1 MGFVSDVVNTIFGG
15 PPSPPPAP
23 DYTGAAQ
30 ATAAGNLDAARAA
43 AAANRVNQV
52 TPYGNLN
59 YAVTGSDPYGNPTWT
74 ATTSLNDVGQQLL
87 NNQNNASLG
96 LGSAINAQLGQVQN
110 VMGQGFNPNTA
121 PITTNVGQA
130 NLRPFTGQANLQT
143 VGQGPQFNQMGNAA
157 QLQSSLQDQGMAG
170 WDRANQLLMARLQPQ
185 MDIQQRNLDAQ
196 LANQGVVQGTEAY
209 NRAKMGLGMQQN
221 DLLNQAQLSGLSA
234 GNTLFNQN
242 LQGGQFTNQAL
253 TQQNQNQLSNV
264 GFNNQVGQQ
273 GYQNQLAAQ
282 AANNPALQQMYSNQ
296 QAQQQA
302 NNAIAQQQFGNQM
315 ANANLGNTAQQQQF
329 NQALTQYNMPLNT
342 LSALRTGA
350 QVQNPSF
357 INAPQQA
364 TTAGADLLGAATA
377 QGNYN
382 TAANNAATAAQSS
395 LTGGL
400 MNLGGTL
407 GAVALMSDIRT
418 KENIEPIGVAQNG
431 LTVYRYEYKNE
442 FKDRELAGHG
452 VHYGYMA
459 QEVEQVFP
467 YAVRTLDDGYK
478 VVDYGL
484 L

>member
-1 MGFVSDVVNTIFGG
+1 MGSVFSD

-23 DYTGAAQ
+23 DYRGAAQ
-30 ATAAGNLDAARAA
+30 ETAAGNLDAARAA

-52 TPYGNLN
+52 TPYGNLD

-74 ATTSLNDVGQQLL
+74 ATTSLNDVGRQLL
-87 NNQNNASLG
+87 GTQNAASLG
-96 LGSAINAQLGQVQN
+96 LGQTINAQLGNVQN
-110 VMGQGFNPNTA
+110 VMGKGFNPQTA

-130 NLRPFTGQANLQT
+130 NLNPLTGQANLQT
-143 VGQGPQFNQMGNAA
+143 QTDYAG
-157 QLQSSLQDQGMAG
+157 GMQG
-170 WDRANQLLMARLQPQ
+170 WDKANQLLMARLQPQ
-185 MDIQQRNLDAQ
+185 MEIQQRNLDAQ
-196 LANQGVVQGTEAY
+196 LANQGVVAGTEAY

-234 GNTLFNQN
+234 GNTLFNQG
-242 LQGGQFTNQAL
+242 LQGAQFGNAAQ
-253 TQQNQNQLSNV
+253 
-264 GFNNQVGQQ
+264 QQ
-273 GYQNQLAAQ
+273 GYQNT
-282 AANNPALQQMYSNQ
+282 

-302 NNAIAQQQFGNQM
+302 NNAIAQQQFGNQLT
-315 ANANLGNTAQQQQF
+315 NANLGNAAQQQQY
-329 NQALTQYNMPLNT
+329 NQAMTNYNMPLNT

-350 QVQNPSF
+350 QVQNPTF

-377 QGNYN
+377 TGNYN

-442 FKDRELAGHG
+442 FKDR
-452 VHYGYMA
+452 
-459 QEVEQVFP
+459 
-467 YAVRTLDDGYK
+467 
-478 VVDYGL
+478 
-484 L
+484 

>member
-1 MGFVSDVVNTIFGG
+1 MGSVFSD

-52 TPYGNLN
+52 TPYGNLD

-74 ATTSLNDVGQQLL
+74 ATTNLSDVGRQLL
-87 NNQNNASLG
+87 GTQNAASLG
-96 LGSAINAQLGQVQN
+96 LGQTINAQLGNVQN
-110 VMGQGFNPNTA
+110 TMGQGFNPQTA
-121 PITTNVGQA
+121 PITTNIGQA
-130 NLRPFTGQANLQT
+130 NVNPLTGQANLQT
-143 VGQGPQFNQMGNAA
+143 QTDYAG
-157 QLQSSLQDQGMAG
+157 GMAG
-170 WDRANQLLMARLQPQ
+170 WDKANQLLMQRLQPQ
-185 MDIQQRNLDAQ
+185 MDIQQKNLDAQ

-221 DLLNQAQLSGLSA
+221 DLLNQAQLTGLNA
-234 GNTLFNQN
+234 GNTLFNQG
-242 LQGGQFTNQAL
+242 LQGAQFGNAAQ
-253 TQQNQNQLSNV
+253 
-264 GFNNQVGQQ
+264 QQ
-273 GYQNQLAAQ
+273 GYQN
-282 AANNPALQQMYSNQ
+282 S

-302 NNAIAQQQFGNQM
+302 NNAIAQQQFGNQLT
-315 ANANLGNTAQQQQF
+315 NANLGNAAQQQQY
-329 NQALTQYNMPLNT
+329 NQAMTNYNMPLNT

-350 QVQNPSF
+350 QVQNPTF

-407 GAVALMSDIRT
+407 GAVSLMSDIRT

-459 QEVEQVFP
+459 QEVEQVYP

>member
-1 MGFVSDVVNTIFGG
+1 MGSVFSD

-52 TPYGNLN
+52 TPYGNLD

-74 ATTSLNDVGQQLL
+74 ATTNLSDVGRQLL
-87 NNQNNASLG
+87 GTQNAASLG
-96 LGSAINAQLGQVQN
+96 LGQTINAQLGNVQN
-110 VMGQGFNPNTA
+110 TMGQGFNPQTA
-121 PITTNVGQA
+121 PITTNIGQA
-130 NLRPFTGQANLQT
+130 NVNPLTGQANLQT
-143 VGQGPQFNQMGNAA
+143 QTDYAG
-157 QLQSSLQDQGMAG
+157 GMAG
-170 WDRANQLLMARLQPQ
+170 WDKANALLMQRLQPQ
-185 MDIQQRNLDAQ
+185 MDIQQKNLDAQ

-221 DLLNQAQLSGLSA
+221 DLLNQAQLTGLNA
-234 GNTLFNQN
+234 GNTLFNQG
-242 LQGGQFTNQAL
+242 LQGAQFGNAAQ
-253 TQQNQNQLSNV
+253 
-264 GFNNQVGQQ
+264 QQ
-273 GYQNQLAAQ
+273 GYQN
-282 AANNPALQQMYSNQ
+282 S

-302 NNAIAQQQFGNQM
+302 NNAIAQQQFGNQLT
-315 ANANLGNTAQQQQF
+315 NANLGNAAQQQQY
-329 NQALTQYNMPLNT
+329 NQAMTNYNMPLNT

-350 QVQNPSF
+350 QVQNPTF

-407 GAVALMSDIRT
+407 GAVSLMSDIRT

-459 QEVEQVFP
+459 QEVEQVYP

>member
-1 MGFVSDVVNTIFGG
+1 MGGG
-15 PPSPPPAP
+15 GFLGLGPAPSAPAAP

-30 ATAAGNLDAARAA
+30 QTAQGNLDAARVAT
-43 AAANRVNQV
+43 AANRVNQV

-59 YAVTGSDPYGNPTWT
+59 YAETGVDSYGNPTWT
-74 ATTSLNDVGQQLL
+74 ATTSLSDVGQQLL
-87 NNQNNASLG
+87 NNQNATSLG
-96 LGSAINAQLGQVQN
+96 LGSAINAQLGQVQD
-110 VMGQGFNPNTA
+110 VMGKGFNPQTG

-130 NLRPFTGQANLQT
+130 NVNPLTGQANLST
-143 VGQGPQFNQMGNAA
+143 VGQGPQFDQMGNAA
-157 QLQSSLQDQGMAG
+157 QLQTGIENQGMAG
-170 WDRANQLLMARLQPQ
+170 WDKANALLMQRLQPQ
-185 MDIQQRNLDAQ
+185 MDIQQKSLDAK
-196 LANQGVVQGTEAY
+196 LANQGVVAGTEAY

-234 GNTLFNQN
+234 GNTLFQQG

-253 TQQNQNQLSNV
+253 TQQNQNQLANT
-264 GFNNQVGQQ
+264 GFNNQIGQQ

-302 NNAIAQQQFGNQM
+302 NNAIAQQQFANQM
-315 ANANLGNTAQQQQF
+315 SNANLGNQAQQQQY

-357 INAPQQA
+357 VNSAQQA
-364 TTAGADLLGAATA
+364 TTQGADILGATQMGYNAQMGNFNAQQAAQQSMNSGLMGLAGAGIMA
-377 QGNYN
+377 
-382 TAANNAATAAQSS
+382 
-395 LTGGL
+395 
-400 MNLGGTL
+400 
-407 GAVALMSDIRT
+407 SDARM
-418 KENIEPIGVAQNG
+418 KENIEAIGVANNG
-431 LTVYRYEYKNE
+431 LTVYKFEYKPE
-442 FKDRELAGHG
+442 FKDHELAGRG

-459 QEVEQVFP
+459 QEVEQVYP
-467 YAVRTLDDGYK
+467 YAVKTLDDGYK